1 MHHYCDP
8 CGEYLP
14 TACFYAST
22 AKARRRICKV
32 HWDKRQRRLKQ
43 GTEVASML
51 ASLRV
56 RLRKSPTPGLSR
68 AWSRADVITVLRKGG
83 YAPPYFQR
91 DGRLCIVAR
100 DPARALTPDN
110 ATLMRSNRCR
120 GRHHLAAAA
129 AARSKEA
136 CAGSRPRAWA
146 SGRRVRGPIAAAG
159 RPRSPVKA
167 GPRRRGAAAAGVL
180 LSCG

>member
-1 MHHYCDP
+1 MRHRDDIYKSGGDARRHGRRMAPARKPFERTVEGTLHYYCEP

-14 TACFYAST
+14 TACYYAST
-22 AKARRRICKV
+22 AKARRRICKL

-100 DPARALTPDN
+100 DPARPLTPDN

-120 GRHHLAAAA
+120 GRHHLPTAAAQGRRRS
-129 AARSKEA
+129 AAR
-136 CAGSRPRAWA
+136 R
-146 SGRRVRGPIAAAG
+146 
-159 RPRSPVKA
+159 
-167 GPRRRGAAAAGVL
+167 
-180 LSCG
+180 